1 MHIHTYTHSHIHT
14 LGSSSSSTPAPRW
27 EQCRSL
33 KPGRGAGRQRP
44 FLEGS
49 RPPGQLGE
57 QGEGAHAPRLLA
69 RPPLTAAAT
78 GGRRG
83 LGSGDVPPAGR
94 GLACAP
100 PPPSRPS
107 PRAARGARRRRAPA
121 SRGISPPARRL
132 QESGQLS
139 PARSQATP
147 DRAGTGVWGL
157 ALCGLTFSDVSP
169 FSASAFGP
177 EWPALRKED
186 TH

>member
-33 KPGRGAGRQRP
+33 TPGRGAGRQRP

-83 LGSGDVPPAGR
+83 LGSGDAPPAGR

-121 SRGISPPARRL
+121 SRGISPPARPPAPGIRATFPCSVAGNPRQGGDGRL
-132 QESGQLS
+132 GTSAMWTHFFGCFSLFGL
-139 PARSQATP
+139 RF
-147 DRAGTGVWGL
+147 RA
-157 ALCGLTFSDVSP
+157 
-169 FSASAFGP
+169 
-177 EWPALRKED
+177 
-186 TH
+186 